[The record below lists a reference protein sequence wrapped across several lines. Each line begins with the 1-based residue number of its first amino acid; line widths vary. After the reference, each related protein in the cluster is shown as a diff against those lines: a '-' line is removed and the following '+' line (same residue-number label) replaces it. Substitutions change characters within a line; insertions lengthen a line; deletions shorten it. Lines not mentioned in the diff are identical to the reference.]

1 MQVTDRISV
10 TEARASRLNL
20 SLWRVCKM
28 AGVDFSNISRW
39 RTGQV
44 SPTIARF
51 EDVMGKLE
59 AKLGDLE
66 KAMVAGLR
74 THAQPDGAPLQA
86 AE

>member
-1 MQVTDRISV
+1 MQITDRISA

-39 RTGQV
+39 RAGQV

-66 KAMVAGLR
+66 AAMAAGLSAN
-74 THAQPDGAPLQA
+74 AQPDTAPLQA
-86 AE
+86 PE